1 MKFLISL
8 LLIILWCCLANN
20 YENFHNYYLAQPTKC
35 FSCEAQLP
43 AHLKFMGGPT
53 KCFSCEKEIAQRY
66 GLKYSDLAQPTKCF
80 SCEAQMGANPLRTNS
95 PLRY

>member
-8 LLIILWCCLANN
+8 LLIILWCCLINPVESFFN
-20 YENFHNYYLAQPTKC
+20 YHLAQPTKC

-43 AHLKFMGGPT
+43 VHLKFMGGPT

-66 GLKYSDLAQPTKCF
+66 GLKYSDLAQPSKCF
-80 SCEAQMGANPLRTNS
+80 SCESQMGPNPLRTN
-95 PLRY
+95 